1 MVKEQDKDN
10 AKRQGNQ
17 RGNRVSSKGYPN
29 RAFYAVQLLQ

>member
-17 RGNRVSSKGYPN
+17 GGSEY
-29 RAFYAVQLLQ
+29 LQCNVKVVAREEE